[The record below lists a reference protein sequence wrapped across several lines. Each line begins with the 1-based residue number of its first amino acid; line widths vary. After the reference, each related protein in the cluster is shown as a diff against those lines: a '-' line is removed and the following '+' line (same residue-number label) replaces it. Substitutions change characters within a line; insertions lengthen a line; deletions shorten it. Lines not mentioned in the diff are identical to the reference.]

1 MSKVIVDSE
10 NRITQGYSWNG
21 HSGHGGVDLGFRGG
35 DSDKVYANCQGV
47 VTYIQTGYSN
57 NTSLTG
63 MASYGNLIIITHD
76 NGYKSYYAHLSEIY
90 VSVGDKVNST
100 NCIGYMGNSGV
111 AYGKHLHFEVH
122 NKLDERIDP
131 TKYLTHRI
139 GDEESNT
146 GFDTKDKS
154 INELAKDVIAGKYGN
169 GEERKQALGDKYNA
183 VQERVNEIL
192 LNKTHTIYTVKSG
205 DTLSGIASRYGMNW
219 QDIYNRNKDVI
230 GSNPNLIY
238 PGQKLVIK

>member
-1 MSKVIVDSE
+1 MSKVITDSE
-10 NRITQGYSWNG
+10 NRITQHYGVNG
-21 HSGHGGVDLGFRGG
+21 HSGVDLGWRGG
-35 DSDKVYANCQGV
+35 SNDDVYANCSGTV
-47 VTYIQTGYSN
+47 SYIQSGYVN
-57 NTSLTG
+57 NTNSTG

-100 NCIGYMGNSGV
+100 NKIGYIGDSGC
-111 AYGKHLHFEVH
+111 AYGRHLHFEVH
-122 NKLDERIDP
+122 NKVDSVINPEP
-131 TKYLTHRI
+131 YLTKRI
-139 GDEESNT
+139 GDLESNT
-146 GFDTKDKS
+146 GFDIKDKS

-169 GEERKQALGDKYNA
+169 GEERKQALGDKYNE

-205 DTLSGIASRYGMNW
+205 DTLSGIASRYGVTW
-219 QDIYNRNKDVI
+219 QSIYENNKDVI
-230 GSNPNLIY
+230 GDNPNLIY